1 MTDTDHAM
9 QQDVQHDAARTTEAT
24 VFCQVLL
31 VMDESSE
38 ARAAASYASGLSRQ
52 FGAGVAT
59 VMVTEAKARQRAG
72 HLGDLAGHGRGA
84 TTCTVSGPTEGAR
97 SHTLAT
103 EIAHAAEAS
112 GADVIVLGLSRAR
125 LARHRLAPNLRSL
138 VAQATEVPVL
148 LAPVAWGEATPG
160 GTDQRPDVDP
170 FSAER
175 VGLAQRG
182 RYVGV

>member
-1 MTDTDHAM
+1 MND
-9 QQDVQHDAARTTEAT
+9 RKSTTESAG
-24 VFCQVLL
+24 FRRILL
-31 VMDESSE
+31 VLDESGE
-38 ARAAASYASGLSRQ
+38 ARAAASYATGLTRQ

-59 VMVTEAKARQRAG
+59 LMVTETKARQRSGQLSDTARN
-72 HLGDLAGHGRGA
+72 GRSA
-84 TTCTVSGPTEGAR
+84 KACTVSGPTEGAR
-97 SHTLAT
+97 SHTLAG
-103 EIAHAAEAS
+103 EVAHAAEAH

-148 LAPVAWGEATPG
+148 LAPVAWGEADAG
-160 GTDQRPDVDP
+160 GVDQRPDVDP

-175 VGLAQRG
+175 VGLAQKG

>member
-1 MTDTDHAM
+1 MGTA
-9 QQDVQHDAARTTEAT
+9 EAT
-24 VFCQVLL
+24 GFRQILL
-31 VMDESSE
+31 VMDESGE
-38 ARAAASYASGLSRQ
+38 ARAAASFATALSGQ

-59 VMVTEAKARQRAG
+59 VLVTEAKARHRAG
-72 HLGDLAGHGRGA
+72 QRSDIARSGRGA

-103 EIAHAAEAS
+103 ELAQAAEEF
-112 GADVIVLGLSRAR
+112 GADVIVLGLSRDR

-138 VAQATEVPVL
+138 VTQATEVPVL
-148 LAPVAWGEATPG
+148 LAPVAWGEATTG
-160 GTDQRPDVDP
+160 GADQMPDVDP

-175 VGLAQRG
+175 VGLAQKG